1 MRAFRYQSIYDQS
14 ANPPWDRLTGASDHR
29 IEALAN
35 WTDGVYPDGG
45 WETTP
50 GVGMSVVVSPGMGRI
65 RGIFCY
71 DDDPHSGGLST
82 EGRTL
87 IVQAADESLDR
98 IDRVVVRHND
108 ALNIRATDWYILK
121 GTPSASPTPPELT
134 RNSSTYELCVA
145 EIFIARGTSAI
156 SAQRITD
163 TRMDYKLCG
172 ITTTRV
178 MDLAIDEIKKL
189 LTSAIDETA
198 AGNIRNSMAK
208 MVVVKP
214 DVRIYSASAVS
225 DSTYTKYPFRI
236 DIPIGMC
243 TEEHVPDIYLNPE
256 TENLFYEICE
266 SRVGAVRVYVSKN
279 DFGTVTIPVIRLT
292 KESSV

>member
-1 MRAFRYQSIYDQS
+1 MRAFPYQSIYDQS

-50 GVGMSVVVSPGMGRI
+50 GVGMSIAVSPGMGRI

-71 DDDPHSGGLST
+71 DDDPHSGGLAT

-87 IVQAADESLDR
+87 VVQAADESLDR

-108 ALNIRATDWYILK
+108 SLNVRATDWYILK
-121 GTPSASPTPPELT
+121 GTPSASPSPPELT

-163 TRMDYKLCG
+163 TRLDYRLCG
-172 ITTTRV
+172 TTTTKV

-189 LTSAIDETA
+189 LSSAIDETT
-198 AGNIRNSMAK
+198 AGNIRNTMAK
-208 MVVVKP
+208 MIIIKT
-214 DVRIYSASAVS
+214 DIRIHGTSAIS
-225 DSTYTKYPFRI
+225 DDTYEKYPYRI
-236 DIPIGMC
+236 DIPIHMC
-243 TEEHVPDIYLNPE
+243 TEEHVPDIYLDSE
-256 TENLFYEICE
+256 STDLFYEICE
-266 SRVGAVRVYVSKN
+266 TRSGRVRVYVSTN
-279 DFGTVTIPVIRLT
+279 EFGTVKIPAIRLT
-292 KESSV
+292 RQSDV